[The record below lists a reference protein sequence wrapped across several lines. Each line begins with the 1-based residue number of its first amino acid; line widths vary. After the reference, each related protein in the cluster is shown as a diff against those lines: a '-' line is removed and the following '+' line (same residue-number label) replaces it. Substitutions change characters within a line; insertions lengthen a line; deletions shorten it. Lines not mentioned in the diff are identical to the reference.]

1 MTNGQSVVP
10 PPPELPPAFG
20 GGGGGGGG
28 GGSGGGVEPS
38 ETVMSHVNV
47 AELSAESDIVRA
59 ETKWPADVGVPPI
72 VPVS

>member
-20 GGGGGGGG
+20 GEGGG
-28 GGSGGGVEPS
+28 GGSGGGVEPC

-47 AELSAESDIVRA
+47 ADLAAESDILRA